1 MTGMVGAVETYPP
14 PRPSQMRM
22 IGTLCMQGA
31 VLGTGDEW

>member
-14 PRPSQMRM
+14 PPSQMRM